1 MNLKVNQDKCI
12 GCGQCVSICEDVF
25 NFNDDG
31 LAEVIETPVKEEHI
45 EDIDEF
51 VDSLSEEEGRE
62 IYEELIDYF
71 VNQKKKTYIVK

>member
-31 LAEVIETPVKEEHI
+31 SAEVIETPVKEEHI
-45 EDIDEF
+45 EDATNAKESCPTEAI
-51 VDSLSEEEGRE
+51 EEA
-62 IYEELIDYF
+62 
-71 VNQKKKTYIVK
+71 

>member
-25 NFNDDG
+25 NFNDDA

-45 EDIDEF
+45 EDATNAKESCPTEAI
-51 VDSLSEEEGRE
+51 EEA
-62 IYEELIDYF
+62 
-71 VNQKKKTYIVK
+71 

>member
-25 NFNDDG
+25 NLNDDG

-45 EDIDEF
+45 EDATNAKESCPTEAI
-51 VDSLSEEEGRE
+51 EEA
-62 IYEELIDYF
+62 
-71 VNQKKKTYIVK
+71 

>member
-45 EDIDEF
+45 EDATNAKSPCPTATVSF
-51 VDSLSEEEGRE
+51 RNSSTNWRTAQ
-62 IYEELIDYF
+62 
-71 VNQKKKTYIVK
+71 NR

>member
-31 LAEVIETPVKEEHI
+31 LAEVIETPIKASHSTRSIVSWPKNAK
-45 EDIDEF
+45 F
-51 VDSLSEEEGRE
+51 V
-62 IYEELIDYF
+62 YEACS
-71 VNQKKKTYIVK
+71 VPKTEAVLQAL